1 VAAVDRAAREAMH
14 VRPFEARDEDAV
26 VDLWRVCGLVR
37 PQNDPHR
44 DIRRKLAVRPDL
56 FLVGLLGGQVV
67 ATVMAGY
74 EGHRG
79 WLNYVAVHPA
89 HRREGLAREIVLAA
103 EVALRTAGCPKVNL
117 QIRSTN
123 AGVIEF
129 YHRIGYSKDDVV
141 SMGKR
146 LICDT

>member
-1 VAAVDRAAREAMH
+1 MQ
-14 VRPFEARDEDAV
+14 VRPFEAPDEEAV
-26 VDLWRVCGLVR
+26 VALWRVCGLVR
-37 PQNDPHR
+37 PQNDPHH

-56 FLVGLLGGQVV
+56 FLVGLLGDRVV

-79 WLNYVAVHPA
+79 WLNYLAVDPR
-89 HRREGLAREIVLAA
+89 HRRKGLARKIVSAA
-103 EVALRTAGCPKVNL
+103 ELALEKAGCPKVNL

-123 AGVIEF
+123 EGVIEF
-129 YHRIGYSKDDVV
+129 YQRIGYSKDDVV

-146 LICDT
+146 LAHDG